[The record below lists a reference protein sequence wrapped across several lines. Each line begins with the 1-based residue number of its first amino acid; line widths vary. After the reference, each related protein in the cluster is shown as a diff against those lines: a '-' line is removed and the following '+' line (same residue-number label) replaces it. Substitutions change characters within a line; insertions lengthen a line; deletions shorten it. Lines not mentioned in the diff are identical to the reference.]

1 MTHINNL
8 KYNKMIELIVGG
20 FIYYVINTIEKDRKH
35 MKRVKKMKETY
46 FTDDRPKYYTS
57 L

>member
-1 MTHINNL
+1 
-8 KYNKMIELIVGG
+8 MIELIVGG
-20 FIYYVINTIEKDRKH
+20 FIYYVINTIEKDREQ
-35 MKRVKKMKETY
+35 MQLVKKMKEKY

>member
-1 MTHINNL
+1 
-8 KYNKMIELIVGG
+8 MIELIVGG
-20 FIYYVINTIEKDRKH
+20 FIYYVINTIEKDREH